1 MVGGGPVCAY
11 FHRVIANYGA
21 GAGDRINH
29 AISAPDPAVI
39 GAIASIG
46 VSQRVSP
53 CGEYLWQCD

>member
-11 FHRVIANYGA
+11 FHRVIATGA
-21 GAGDRINH
+21 GAGDCINH

-53 CGEYLWQCD
+53 AANILV